1 MVKFID
7 STVICRI
14 IFASNW
20 WYFIVAMV
28 TVIAIEPVVQN
39 DVAPFEYLS

>member
-14 IFASNW
+14 IFGSNW